1 QENRNQRYICRDC
14 KKSFSIGDKRIRY
27 DIILRKLTITLFLNG
42 TSMRGIQK
50 ALSVSFSKKIPFHV
64 VNDWLSNSNR
74 ILEEEKQRRKEKEE
88 YLPNDNSKPKNIP
101 IVEMDELFTYIKKTK
116 KFNNKKTLP

>member
-1 QENRNQRYICRDC
+1 
-14 KKSFSIGDKRIRY
+14 
-27 DIILRKLTITLFLNG
+27 
-42 TSMRGIQK
+42 MRGIQK